1 MQNKDP
7 NQKRYYFEHLAFKG
21 FWKIAWFGR
30 ITRLSEGGDTVSI
43 YVYLGKLSP
52 SDGLKY
58 APPLEYK
65 RVQLPIG
72 DLPVLSIGSV
82 LEDGYLLFP
91 EELPNNFS
99 RTRDITLD
107 LSKMNIRAVSRN
119 ENDGNGPII
128 SMTNQWEFYQEPQAD
143 AYLLGIKHNE
153 NQFGVVI
160 PCAEILRF
168 FYCYASN
175 IATVMTS
182 HRIMD
187 PGRYLYDPEK
197 SFYDEVAGIVKLKP
211 RTTVSESS
219 AIYLANYISGYF
231 DISRPQEMQKQISVQ
246 AGAERPFVVFPPLE
260 GVVTLNVSYLLH
272 THHLGSQMIITRIN
286 RADLTP
292 NFHTIAMGARQIN
305 ARKTDAGNKT
315 GQRVVTRVKNPPKLP
330 VRLNPGA
337 VNPTL
342 GVENSYDGEITE
354 RFPEFMNI
362 ARVALTE
369 KTRSDASSEAASSEH
384 AEGST
389 NNHSSSNSGAHKT
402 IVLPADTT
410 PDSENDNATTAF
422 ERITKALC
430 LIGSIKLAKVDFIK
444 LTELVQQPDEKNT
457 IVVYNL
463 PNMEIKEAWAYLNRS
478 ENIRRRIIVAS
489 VVKEGKTRYVIEFEQ
504 RSPGECSTLVAWN
517 PIKQMPNDELLAVIE
532 ECIDNN
538 GTYLTTNVF
547 GRSWAKLRHSWKK
560 NEHIKPEHFLGRIFE
575 AGALLHGV

>member
-1 MQNKDP
+1 MQKKDP
-7 NQKRYYFEHLAFKG
+7 NRKRYYFEHLAFKG

-58 APPLEYK
+58 VLPLEYK

-182 HRIMD
+182 HRIMN
-187 PGRYLYDPEK
+187 PGRYLYDPKK
-197 SFYDEVAGIVKLKP
+197 SFYDEAAGIVKLKP

-246 AGAERPFVVFPPLE
+246 AGAERPFAVFPPLE
-260 GVVTLNVSYLLH
+260 GEVTLNVSFLTH
-272 THHLGSQMIITRIN
+272 TNHLGGQAIITRIN
-286 RADLTP
+286 HADLKP
-292 NFHTIAMGARQIN
+292 NFHTVAIGTRQIN
-305 ARKTDAGNKT
+305 ARKTDTGTAT

-337 VNPTL
+337 VNPAL
-342 GVENSYDGEITE
+342 GVQNSYDGEISD
-354 RFPEFMNI
+354 RFPEFDNI
-362 ARVALTE
+362 ARIALIE
-369 KTRSDASSEAASSEH
+369 KTKSNGSSQIVSSEH

-389 NNHSSSNSGAHKT
+389 NNHGSSNSGAHKT
-402 IVLPADTT
+402 IILPT
-410 PDSENDNATTAF
+410 DNAVDEEKTTAF
-422 ERITKALC
+422 ERITKALSI
-430 LIGSIKLAKVDFIK
+430 IGATNLAIVDFIK
-444 LTELVQQPDEKNT
+444 LTELVQQADEKNT

-463 PNMEIKEAWAYLNRS
+463 PNMEIKDAWVYLNRS
-478 ENIRRRIIVAS
+478 ENMRRRIIVAS
-489 VVKEGKTRYVIEFEQ
+489 VVKEGKARYVIEFEQ
-504 RSPGECSTLVAWN
+504 RSPGECSTLVVWN
-517 PIKQMPNDELLAVIE
+517 PIVQVPDEALLAVIE
-532 ECIDNN
+532 ECIDNS

-560 NEHIKPEHFLGRIFE
+560 NEHKKPDHFLNRIFE
-575 AGALLHGV
+575 AGASIHGI